1 MTAPRDTVRR
11 KVSSFSDR
19 LPVPP
24 RWVRYTLVSVLVV
37 VSCLWFGITTASTE
51 ASLGPHNARYEVTTS
66 SLVTVDLGPLGTVQ
80 LESPLPLMLGVR
92 VTIEEIP
99 ADLTA
104 VDSATTLNA
113 LAGDVDGYLQFFS
126 GPDAT
131 ISYVTRALL
140 TDAAWRAAGAL
151 AAILVVGCAGYLAL
165 GATRRRELGEPL
177 ARASV
182 VVAGGVAV
190 ALVATTLVVTDR
202 ASTALDRVDAQAS
215 PVFDGTA
222 LEGARITGRLSGV
235 IDTYGG
241 QLVNV
246 YRSNESFYETADRN
260 LETAWADRQALD
272 EQRTSLLW
280 DNGVSGRA
288 ELLADSAGDDA
299 GEADASVTPSDGT
312 PSDGTPS
319 DGASSDAAS
328 ADASSP
334 AEGDGTDEPGDEP
347 TQTPSTSDPD
357 DVVTMLMVSDLHCNT
372 GMSPLITT
380 AATLSEASVIINGGD
395 STINGTAV
403 ERFCVD
409 SFIGAAPDGV
419 DWVQA
424 DGNHDSSITSD
435 QARSAGATVLDG
447 SVVDID
453 GVRFLGDSDPK
464 ETRIGQGSTSVAG
477 ESYEEAGNRL
487 RDVAC
492 SEDDPADILLIHT
505 PGVGE
510 PVMASGCV
518 PIQLS
523 GHIHHRSGPLQF
535 GKGVRYVSSTT
546 AGAASGQPTIGPLN
560 GTAEM
565 TVFRFDRERR
575 VMLDYQVIAVQPDRS
590 VQVGERMTFP
600 PIPGGASGGSGGTA
614 VDGSSDAPTDAP
626 TDVSTLAPSDT
637 PTAPAAD
644 PGAETPEEAA
654 GEVDTTG

>member
-1 MTAPRDTVRR
+1 MSAALDAVRR
-11 KVSSFSDR
+11 WFEH
-19 LPVPP
+19 LPVPA
-24 RWVRYTLVSVLVV
+24 RWVRYTLVAVLAVL
-37 VSCLWFGITTASTE
+37 SCLWFGLTTASTQ

-131 ISYVTRALL
+131 ISYVVRELL

-151 AAILVVGCAGYLAL
+151 GALLVVGGAVYLAL

-177 ARASV
+177 ARSTV
-182 VVAGGVAV
+182 VVASGVAL
-190 ALVATTLVVTDR
+190 ALVVSTVVVTNR
-202 ASTALDRVDAQAS
+202 ASTALERVDAQAS
-215 PVFDGTA
+215 PVFAGTA

-241 QLVNV
+241 QLVDV
-246 YRSNESFYETADRN
+246 YRTNETFYETADRN
-260 LETAWADRQALD
+260 LTTAWAEREALD
-272 EQRTSLLW
+272 EQRTTLLW

-288 ELLADSAGDDA
+288 ELLAATA
-299 GEADASVTPSDGT
+299 GEEAGEDGEESPADPDG
-312 PSDGTPS
+312 
-319 DGASSDAAS
+319 AAS
-328 ADASSP
+328 ADALTDPGADPSAEPSDGAPAPSP
-334 AEGDGTDEPGDEP
+334 EA
-347 TQTPSTSDPD
+347 TQPADPD

-380 AATLSEASVIINGGD
+380 AATLSGASIVINGGD

-409 SFIGAAPDGV
+409 SFVNAVPDGV
-419 DWVQA
+419 ASVQS

-435 QARSAGATVLDG
+435 QARAAGSTVLDG
-447 SVVDID
+447 SVVEID

-464 ETRIGQGSTSVAG
+464 ETRIGQESVSVAG
-477 ESYEEAGNRL
+477 ETYEQAGTRL

-492 SEDDPADILLIHT
+492 AEDDPADILLIHT

-518 PIQLS
+518 PVQLS

-535 GKGVRYVSSTT
+535 GKGIRYVSSTT

-575 VMLDYQVIAVQPDRS
+575 VMLDYRVIAVQPDRS
-590 VQVGERMTFP
+590 VQVGERMAFP
-600 PIPGGASGGSGGTA
+600 PLPAAAGGGAVSGAT
-614 VDGSSDAPTDAP
+614 DAPTDASTGVS
-626 TDVSTLAPSDT
+626 TDVPGDT
-637 PTAPAAD
+637 PTAPATPAD
-644 PGAETPEEAA
+644 EESAE
-654 GEVDTTG
+654 G

>member
-1 MTAPRDTVRR
+1 MTAALDRVRR
-11 KVSSFSDR
+11 SITSSTSTVAAR

-24 RWVRYTLVSVLVV
+24 RWVRYTLVALLAL

-51 ASLGPHNARYEVTTS
+51 ASLGPHNARYDVTTS

-131 ISYVTRALL
+131 ISYVTRTLL
-140 TDAAWRAAGAL
+140 TDAAWRAGAAL
-151 AAILVVGCAGYLAL
+151 AALLVVGCAAYLAL

-190 ALVATTLVVTDR
+190 ALVVSTLVVTNR

-260 LETAWADRQALD
+260 LQTAWADRQALD
-272 EQRTSLLW
+272 EQRTALLW
-280 DNGVSGRA
+280 ENGVSGRA
-288 ELLADSAGDDA
+288 ELLAGAAGGDADAA
-299 GEADASVTPSDGT
+299 GEAAGDGAQSAGASDDPSDNPTTDDASTSAEPTEPPAAG
-312 PSDGTPS
+312 
-319 DGASSDAAS
+319 DAA
-328 ADASSP
+328 
-334 AEGDGTDEPGDEP
+334 
-347 TQTPSTSDPD
+347 DPD

-380 AATLSEASVIINGGD
+380 AATLSGASVIVNGGD

-409 SFIGAAPDGV
+409 SFVGAAPDGV

-447 SVVDID
+447 SVVEVD

-464 ETRIGQGSTSVAG
+464 ETRFGQGSTSAAG
-477 ESYEEAGNRL
+477 ETYDEAGTRL

-492 SEDDPADILLIHT
+492 AEDDPVDILLIHT

-565 TVFRFDRERR
+565 TVLRFDRERR

-600 PIPGGASGGSGGTA
+600 PIPGRSAGGGGTTST
-614 VDGSSDAPTDAP
+614 GAPTDGP
-626 TDVSTLAPSDT
+626 TDVSTVAPGDT
-637 PTAPAAD
+637 PTEPAESPAPDDDATS
-644 PGAETPEEAA
+644 E
-654 GEVDTTG
+654 

>member
-1 MTAPRDTVRR
+1 MSAPLDRVRR
-11 KVSSFSDR
+11 SIASSTSGLSAR

-24 RWVRYTLVSVLVV
+24 RWLRYTLVALFAV

-51 ASLGPHNARYEVTTS
+51 ASLGPHNARYDITTS

-131 ISYVTRALL
+131 ISYVTRTLL
-140 TDAAWRAAGAL
+140 TDAAWRAGGAL
-151 AAILVVGCAGYLAL
+151 AALLVVGCAAYLAL

-182 VVAGGVAV
+182 LVAGGVTV
-190 ALVATTLVVTDR
+190 ALVVSTLVVTNR

-272 EQRTSLLW
+272 EQRTALLW
-280 DNGVSGRA
+280 ENGVSGRA
-288 ELLADSAGDDA
+288 ELLADAAGDDA
-299 GEADASVTPSDGT
+299 GEAA
-312 PSDGTPS
+312 
-319 DGASSDAAS
+319 GAQG
-328 ADASSP
+328 ADASEAPSEEP
-334 AEGDGTDEPGDEP
+334 SGDASTGTDESAEPAETSAPSAPGD
-347 TQTPSTSDPD
+347 SVDPD

-380 AATLSEASVIINGGD
+380 AATLSGASVIINGGD

-409 SFIGAAPDGV
+409 SFVGAAPDGV

-447 SVVDID
+447 SVVDVD

-477 ESYEEAGNRL
+477 ETYDEAGTRL

-518 PIQLS
+518 PVQLS

-600 PIPGGASGGSGGTA
+600 PIPGGSASGSGST
-614 VDGSSDAPTDAP
+614 STDAPTDAP
-626 TDVSTLAPSDT
+626 TDVSTVAPGDT
-637 PTAPAAD
+637 PTAPSDVQDGDAA
-644 PGAETPEEAA
+644 PEEGTAT
-654 GEVDTTG
+654 D

>member
-1 MTAPRDTVRR
+1 MPAALDRARR
-11 KVSSFSDR
+11 RLAHRVST
-19 LPVPP
+19 LPPVP
-24 RWVRYTLVSVLVV
+24 RWLRYSSLGVLAV
-37 VSCLWFGITTASTE
+37 VSCVWFGLTTASTE

-131 ISYVTRALL
+131 ISYVTRSLL
-140 TDAAWRAAGAL
+140 TDAAWRAGGAL
-151 AAILVVGCAGYLAL
+151 AVLLVVCCGTYLAL
-165 GATRRRELGEPL
+165 GPARRRELGEPL
-177 ARASV
+177 ARVSV
-182 VVAGGVAV
+182 LVAGGVAV
-190 ALVATTLVVTDR
+190 ALVAGSVVVADR
-202 ASTALDRVDAQAS
+202 AGSAIDRVDAEAS

-241 QLVNV
+241 QLVDV
-246 YRSNESFYETADRN
+246 YRSNESFYEAADRN
-260 LETAWADRQALD
+260 LETAWAERQTLD
-272 EQRTSLLW
+272 EQRSALLW

-288 ELLADSAGDDA
+288 VPRGETVGDVSAEGADA
-299 GEADASVTPSDGT
+299 GTTDDGT
-312 PSDGTPS
+312 GVPAVADPGAASTTDGVTGPDEAADGTTS
-319 DGASSDAAS
+319 AAQ
-328 ADASSP
+328 DTTPTP
-334 AEGDGTDEPGDEP
+334 A
-347 TQTPSTSDPD
+347 PD

-380 AATLSEASVIINGGD
+380 AATLSGASVIINGGD
-395 STINGTAV
+395 TTINGTAV

-409 SFIGAAPDGV
+409 SFVGAAPSGV
-419 DWVQA
+419 AWVQA

-435 QARSAGATVLDG
+435 QARRAGATVLDG
-447 SVVDID
+447 SIVTLD

-477 ESYEEAGNRL
+477 ETSEEAGDRL

-492 SEDDPADILLIHT
+492 AADDPADILLIHT

-523 GHIHHRSGPLQF
+523 GHMHHRSGPLQF

-590 VQVGERMTFP
+590 VQVGGRVVFP
-600 PIPGGASGGSGGTA
+600 PVPGAGVSGGSA
-614 VDGSSDAPTDAP
+614 VTDAP
-626 TDVSTLAPSDT
+626 TV
-637 PTAPAAD
+637 D
-644 PGAETPEEAA
+644 PGSDEGDVET
-654 GEVDTTG
+654 G

>member
-1 MTAPRDTVRR
+1 MSAALDAVRR
-11 KVSSFSDR
+11 WFAH
-19 LPVPP
+19 LPVPA
-24 RWVRYTLVSVLVV
+24 RWVRYTLLSVLAVL
-37 VSCLWFGITTASTE
+37 SCLWFGLTTASTE

-66 SLVTVDLGPLGTVQ
+66 SLITVDLGPLGTVQ

-131 ISYVTRALL
+131 ISYVARELL

-151 AAILVVGCAGYLAL
+151 GALLVVGGAGYLAL

-177 ARASV
+177 ARSTVLVAS
-182 VVAGGVAV
+182 GVAV
-190 ALVATTLVVTDR
+190 ALVVSTVVVTSR

-215 PVFDGTA
+215 PVFAGTA

-241 QLVNV
+241 QLVDV

-260 LETAWADRQALD
+260 LVTAWADREALD
-272 EQRTSLLW
+272 EQRTALLW

-288 ELLADSAGDDA
+288 ELLASAAGEDA
-299 GEADASVTPSDGT
+299 GEG
-312 PSDGTPS
+312 
-319 DGASSDAAS
+319 DGASSDETSTDPGSDPSS
-328 ADASSP
+328 ADPDAGSGEEG
-334 AEGDGTDEPGDEP
+334 AEETSDP
-347 TQTPSTSDPD
+347 TPSTEPSDPD

-380 AATLSEASVIINGGD
+380 AATLSGASIVINGGD

-409 SFIGAAPDGV
+409 SFVNAVPDGV
-419 DWVQA
+419 ASVQS

-435 QARSAGATVLDG
+435 QARAAGSTVLDG
-447 SVVDID
+447 SVVEID

-464 ETRIGQGSTSVAG
+464 ETRIGQESVSVAG
-477 ESYEEAGNRL
+477 ETYEEAGTRL

-492 SEDDPADILLIHT
+492 AEDDPADILLIHT

-518 PIQLS
+518 PVQLS
-523 GHIHHRSGPLQF
+523 GHMHYRSGPLQF
-535 GKGVRYVSSTT
+535 GKGIRYISSTT

-575 VMLDYQVIAVQPDRS
+575 VMLDYRVIAVQPDRS
-590 VQVGERMTFP
+590 VQVGERMAFP
-600 PIPGGASGGSGGTA
+600 PLPGARSGGSA
-614 VDGSSDAPTDAP
+614 SSATDAPTDAA
-626 TDVSTLAPSDT
+626 TDASTEVPGDT
-637 PTAPAAD
+637 PTAPASTGHED
-644 PGAETPEEAA
+644 ET
-654 GEVDTTG
+654 GTD

>member
-1 MTAPRDTVRR
+1 MTAPRDAVRR

-19 LPVPP
+19 LPVLP
-24 RWVRYTLVSVLVV
+24 RWVRYTLVGALAVL
-37 VSCLWFGITTASTE
+37 SCLWFGITTASTE

-131 ISYVTRALL
+131 ISYVTRTLL
-140 TDAAWRAAGAL
+140 TDAAWRAGGAL
-151 AAILVVGCAGYLAL
+151 AVILVVGCAGYLAL

-190 ALVATTLVVTDR
+190 ALVASTLVVTDR

-272 EQRTSLLW
+272 EQRTALLW

-288 ELLADSAGDDA
+288 EMLAGSTGDDAGEAA
-299 GEADASVTPSDGT
+299 GEADASVAPSDDVS
-312 PSDGTPS
+312 SDDAT
-319 DGASSDAAS
+319 DGASTDSTDAAEP
-328 ADASSP
+328 DGEP
-334 AEGDGTDEPGDEP
+334 AET
-347 TQTPSTSDPD
+347 TPASDPD

-419 DWVQA
+419 AWVQA

-464 ETRIGQGSTSVAG
+464 ETRIGQESTSVTG
-477 ESYEEAGNRL
+477 ETYEEAGTRL

-600 PIPGGASGGSGGTA
+600 PIPGGASSGSGGTA

-626 TDVSTLAPSDT
+626 TDVSTFAPGDT

-644 PGAETPEEAA
+644 PGAESPEEAS